1 MKNSSFLFFNE
12 TFNVPW
18 NIERANIPKLLDTML
33 LDKWF
38 SSLEKQ
44 IVSQDFQ
51 SKIQAAQE
59 VQSLLCSDAFE
70 NSSGPTAS
78 LWSF

>member
-1 MKNSSFLFFNE
+1 
-12 TFNVPW
+12 
-18 NIERANIPKLLDTML
+18 ML

-59 VQSLLCSDAFE
+59 VQSVLCSDAFE